1 MKARLEFTLP
11 EEDVEF
17 KQAMKAGDVFAVLHE
32 YDNELREIIK
42 YETRAD
48 LHAETV
54 EKLRTLFNEVL
65 DRWDVRQD

>member
-17 KQAMKAGDVFAVLHE
+17 KQAMKAGDAFAAMHE

-42 YETRAD
+42 YETRAG
-48 LHAETV
+48 LHTETV

-65 DRWDVRQD
+65 DRWDIRQD